1 MSTIA
6 ETPVAF
12 PETPPASGQVNYLNA
27 QKGVWSWLT
36 TLDHKRIGVM
46 YLVSTLVFF
55 GVGGLFALLV
65 RLELLTPGRTIM
77 NAETYNQVFTLH
89 GAIMVFLFII
99 PSVPAALGNFLLPI
113 MIGAKDVA
121 FPRLNLFSLYLFWT
135 GALFTLSSLVA
146 GGIDTG
152 WTFYVPY
159 SSSSGT
165 AVILVTFGVFV
176 MGFSSILTGLNFIV
190 TLHKL
195 RAPGVGWFKMP
206 LFLWAIYATSIVQI
220 LATPVLAITL
230 LLLIF
235 EKAFHIGIFD
245 PVYGGD
251 PVLFQHFFWFYSHP
265 AVYIMI
271 LPGMGIISEL
281 LTVHARR
288 KIFGYRAIAYSSIA
302 IALIG
307 FLVWG
312 HHMFVAG
319 QSELAATI
327 FSALTFLVAVPSGIK
342 MFNWI
347 LTLWKGSVA
356 FTAPMLWAMSF
367 LFLFAI
373 GGLTGLFLGMLSID
387 IHLHDTYFVVAH
399 FHYVMMGGTVMAFL
413 GGLHHW
419 WPKITG
425 RMYNEKLARV
435 SVLLVFI
442 GFNMTFFTQFILG
455 SRGMPRRYYN
465 YLDQFQPLHQFS
477 TFGSWFLGAG
487 FIIMLSYLLASLKSG
502 ARAPANPWGGL
513 SLEWE
518 TSSPPPTENFDKD
531 VVVTHGPYDYADA
544 MRARLAA
551 EGGKGTT

>member
-1 MSTIA
+1 
-6 ETPVAF
+6 
-12 PETPPASGQVNYLNA
+12 
-27 QKGVWSWLT
+27 
-36 TLDHKRIGVM
+36 
-46 YLVSTLVFF
+46 
-55 GVGGLFALLV
+55 VGGLFALLI

-159 SSSSGT
+159 SSTSGT

-195 RAPGVGWFKMP
+195 RAPGVSWFKMP

-245 PVYGGD
+245 PVYGAD
-251 PVLFQHFFWFYSHP
+251 PVLFQPFFWFYSHP

-307 FLVWG
+307 LLVWG

-342 MFNWI
+342 MVNWI
-347 LTLWKGSVA
+347 L
-356 FTAPMLWAMSF
+356 
-367 LFLFAI
+367 
-373 GGLTGLFLGMLSID
+373 
-387 IHLHDTYFVVAH
+387 
-399 FHYVMMGGTVMAFL
+399 
-413 GGLHHW
+413 
-419 WPKITG
+419 
-425 RMYNEKLARV
+425 
-435 SVLLVFI
+435 
-442 GFNMTFFTQFILG
+442 
-455 SRGMPRRYYN
+455 
-465 YLDQFQPLHQFS
+465 
-477 TFGSWFLGAG
+477 
-487 FIIMLSYLLASLKSG
+487 
-502 ARAPANPWGGL
+502 
-513 SLEWE
+513 
-518 TSSPPPTENFDKD
+518 
-531 VVVTHGPYDYADA
+531 
-544 MRARLAA
+544 
-551 EGGKGTT
+551 

>member
-1 MSTIA
+1 MSTHAA
-6 ETPVAF
+6 EQDHA
-12 PETPPASGQVNYLNA
+12 EAPAKNYWNA
-27 QKGVWSWLT
+27 EKGIWSWLT
-36 TLDHKRIGVM
+36 TIDHKRIGIM
-46 YLVSTLVFF
+46 YLISTMVAF
-55 GVGGLFALLV
+55 GAGGMFALLV

-77 NAETYNQVFTLH
+77 SAETYNQAFTLH

-99 PSVPAALGNFLLPI
+99 PSIPAALGNFFLPI

-121 FPRLNLFSLYLFWT
+121 FPKLNLFSLYLYWS
-135 GALFTLSSLVA
+135 GALITLSSLVF

-152 WTFYVPY
+152 WTFYVPF
-159 SSSSGT
+159 SSTTNT
-165 AVILVTFGVFV
+165 AVILTTFGVFV
-176 MGFSSILTGLNFIV
+176 MGFSSVLTGLNFIV

-195 RAPGVGWFKMP
+195 RAPGMSWYRMP
-206 LFLWAIYATSIVQI
+206 LLLWALYATSVVQI

-230 LLLIF
+230 LLLIM
-235 EKAFHIGIFD
+235 ERAFHIGIFD

-281 LTVHARR
+281 LSVHARR
-288 KIFGYRAIAYSSIA
+288 KIFGYRSIAFSSIA

-327 FSALTFLVAVPSGIK
+327 FSALTFLVAIPSGIK

-347 LTLWKGSVA
+347 LTLWRGSISYD
-356 FTAPMLWAMSF
+356 APMLWALSF
-367 LFLFAI
+367 LFLFSI
-373 GGLTGLFLGMLSID
+373 GGLTGLYLGMLSID

-419 WPKITG
+419 WPKMTG
-425 RMYNEKLARV
+425 RMYNEKLARI
-435 SVLLVFI
+435 SVLLVFL
-442 GFNMTFFTQFILG
+442 GFNVTFFTQFILG
-455 SRGMPRRYYN
+455 SQGMPRRYYN
-465 YLDQFQPLHQFS
+465 RGATTTTWIS
-477 TFGSWFLGAG
+477 GSRCTR
-487 FIIMLSYLLASLKSG
+487 SRRS
-502 ARAPANPWGGL
+502 ARG
-513 SLEWE
+513 
-518 TSSPPPTENFDKD
+518 
-531 VVVTHGPYDYADA
+531 
-544 MRARLAA
+544 
-551 EGGKGTT
+551 